1 MVQTLGVRTFRALW
15 LPASGVLGAVLLLAQ
30 SSAGQTTPA
39 DGSQPG
45 PPPASPRQPGEVV
58 DRVVAVVNQDPVLD
72 SDIDEQR
79 RLIAFQP
86 ITDPT
91 GAFSRQRALQRLI
104 NRTLILQQA
113 KIQGQPPIPDSKVNA
128 ELDQLKKDLPA
139 CKQAHCETDAGWQQ
153 FVTSHGFTVPEL
165 TDLWRQRMEVLQ
177 FIELRFRGGIRVTP
191 EQISTYYKETL
202 LPEYRKQG
210 VTPPKPDA
218 VSDRVR
224 EVLLEQQV
232 SSLLNDWLRSLRA
245 QGSVRIMNAGDTLPE
260 EGVEP

>member
-1 MVQTLGVRTFRALW
+1 MRTSGIRIIRALW
-15 LPASGVLGAVLLLAQ
+15 QPASALLSALLLFAPVCV
-30 SSAGQTTPA
+30 GQTTPA
-39 DGSQPG
+39 DGAQPG

-79 RLIAFQP
+79 RLQAFQP
-86 ITDPT
+86 ITNPT
-91 GAFSRQRALQRLI
+91 GEFSRQRALQRLI

-113 KIQGQPPIPDSKVNA
+113 KIQGQPPIPDSKVQA

-139 CKQAHCETDAGWQQ
+139 CKQYHCETDAGWQR
-153 FVTSHGFTVPEL
+153 FVTAQGFTPQEL
-165 TDLWRQRMEVLQ
+165 LDLWRQRMEVLQ
-177 FIELRFRGGIRVTP
+177 FIELRFRGGIHITP
-191 EQISTYYKETL
+191 EQISTYYKESL
-202 LPEYRKQG
+202 LPEYRKEG
-210 VTPPKPDA
+210 VTPPKVDA
-218 VSDRVR
+218 VSDRIR

-260 EGVEP
+260 EGTEP

>member
-1 MVQTLGVRTFRALW
+1 MQAHLGQTRCG
-15 LPASGVLGAVLLLAQ
+15 LPAAGVFGVLLMATGLGF
-30 SSAGQTTPA
+30 GQTQPA
-39 DGSQPG
+39 GTGTPG
-45 PPPASPRQPGEVV
+45 PAPASPRQPGEVV

-72 SDIDEQR
+72 SDVDEER

-91 GAFSRQRALQRLI
+91 GVSSRQRVLQRLI

-128 ELDQLKKDLPA
+128 QLDQLKKDLPA
-139 CKQAHCETDAGWQQ
+139 CKRYHCETEAGWQK
-153 FVTSHGFTVPEL
+153 FVSDQGFSVAEL

-177 FIELRFRGGIRVTP
+177 FIELRFRGGIRISP
-191 EQISTYYKETL
+191 EQISTYYQQTL
-202 LPEYRKQG
+202 LPEYRKQN
-210 VTPPKPDA
+210 VAAPKLDA

-232 SSLLNDWLRSLRA
+232 SSLLNDWLKSLRA
-245 QGSVRIMNAGDTLPE
+245 QGSVRILSADDTLPE
-260 EGVEP
+260 EGTEP

>member
-1 MVQTLGVRTFRALW
+1 MRASFGLTRCG
-15 LPASGVLGAVLLLAQ
+15 LPAAGVLSMLLVLAGVGF
-30 SSAGQTTPA
+30 GQTQPA
-39 DGSQPG
+39 ETATPG
-45 PPPASPRQPGEVV
+45 PAPASPRAPGEVV

-72 SDIDEQR
+72 SDVDEER

-91 GAFSRQRALQRLI
+91 GASSRQRVLQRLI

-113 KIQGQPPIPDSKVNA
+113 KIQGQPPIPDSKVDA

-139 CKQAHCETDAGWQQ
+139 CKQAHCETAAGWQR
-153 FVTSHGFTVPEL
+153 FVADRGFSVAEL

-177 FIELRFRGGIRVTP
+177 FIELRFRGGIRISP
-191 EQISTYYKETL
+191 EQINTYYKQTL
-202 LPEYRKQG
+202 MPEYQRQG
-210 VTPPKPDA
+210 VAAPKLDA

-245 QGSVRIMNAGDTLPE
+245 QGSVRILSADDTLPE